1 MTILSTSTSEE
12 EANKDTITMKR
23 AEAKNDPFAMSMC
36 QVGKHRKENTNVRSN
51 TSNRVC
57 IEMVLVLRR
66 IRKRNCTI
74 SKGLL
79 YYVEIPMPGTILD
92 IYKLEMAGWIE

>member
-23 AEAKNDPFAMSMC
+23 AEANDPFAMSMC

-66 IRKRNCTI
+66 MRKRNCTI